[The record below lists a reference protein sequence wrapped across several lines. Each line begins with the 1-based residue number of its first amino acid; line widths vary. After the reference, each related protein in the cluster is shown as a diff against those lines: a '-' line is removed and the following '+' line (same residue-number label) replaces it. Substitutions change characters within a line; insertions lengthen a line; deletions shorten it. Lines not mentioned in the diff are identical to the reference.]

1 MDSHAQ
7 TRSSRTPPLRPGP
20 SRIPGLFDIPAA
32 GCRRRADE
40 LTSFVET
47 LIAPNRRNGVH

>member
-1 MDSHAQ
+1 MDSQ
-7 TRSSRTPPLRPGP
+7 GLTRSSRTTPLRPGP

-40 LTSFVET
+40 LSSLVET
-47 LIAPNRRNGVH
+47 LIAPTRRNGVH